1 MPSPLIRSRDCM
13 PPGLWQNRRM
23 SSQIADT
30 VAERLQRARER
41 AGYGA
46 ANQVAAAFGWPDY
59 AADESGERTLT
70 PVRARLYAHAFHV
83 DLEWLLSGESESASE
98 LGSTIDTASVSA
110 MPADELAERI
120 GRLTDAQRAALLDFL
135 RALQEN

>member
-1 MPSPLIRSRDCM
+1 
-13 PPGLWQNRRM
+13 M

-30 VAERLQRARER
+30 INERLQRARER

-46 ANQVAAAFGWPDY
+46 ADQVAVAFGWPDY
-59 AADESGERTLT
+59 AADESGERALT

-83 DLEWLLSGESESASE
+83 DLEWLLSGEGEPASDSDSA
-98 LGSTIDTASVSA
+98 IDTTSVSA
-110 MPADELAERI
+110 TPADELAERI
-120 GRLTDAQRAALLDFL
+120 DRLTDAQRAALLEFL

>member
-1 MPSPLIRSRDCM
+1 
-13 PPGLWQNRRM
+13 M

-41 AGYGA
+41 AGYGTA
-46 ANQVAAAFGWPDY
+46 DQVAAAFGWPDY

-70 PVRARLYAHAFHV
+70 PVRAKLYAHAFHV
-83 DLEWLLSGESESASE
+83 NLEWLLTGKDESASG
-98 LGSTIDTASVSA
+98 LDSAVDTTSEA
-110 MPADELAERI
+110 PRPTDELAERI

-135 RALQEN
+135 RALQKG

>member
-1 MPSPLIRSRDCM
+1 
-13 PPGLWQNRRM
+13 M
-23 SSQIADT
+23 SSQIANT

-46 ANQVAAAFGWPDY
+46 ADQVAAAFGWPDY
-59 AADESGERTLT
+59 AADESGDRTLT

-83 DLEWLLSGESESASE
+83 DLEWLLSGEGESAADPDSV
-98 LGSTIDTASVSA
+98 IDTTSVSA
-110 MPADELAERI
+110 TPADELAERI
-120 GRLTDAQRAALLDFL
+120 DRLTDAQQTALLEFL

>member
-1 MPSPLIRSRDCM
+1 
-13 PPGLWQNRRM
+13 M
-23 SSQIADT
+23 SSQSTDT

-41 AGYGA
+41 AGYGK

-70 PVRARLYAHAFHV
+70 PVRAKLYAHAFHV
-83 DLEWLLSGESESASE
+83 DLEWLLTGKDESASG
-98 LGSTIDTASVSA
+98 LDSAIDTTSEA
-110 MPADELAERI
+110 PRPTEYELTERI

-135 RALQEN
+135 RALQEG

>member
-1 MPSPLIRSRDCM
+1 MGLPRRMPGPLIRSRDCM

-30 VAERLQRARER
+30 VAERLQQARER

-46 ANQVAAAFGWPDY
+46 ADQVAAAFGWPDY

-70 PVRARLYAHAFHV
+70 PVRAKLYAHAFHV
-83 DLEWLLSGESESASE
+83 DLEWLLSGDGESASR
-98 LGSTIDTASVSA
+98 LDSAVSTASK
-110 MPADELAERI
+110 
-120 GRLTDAQRAALLDFL
+120 AA
-135 RALQEN
+135 RPT